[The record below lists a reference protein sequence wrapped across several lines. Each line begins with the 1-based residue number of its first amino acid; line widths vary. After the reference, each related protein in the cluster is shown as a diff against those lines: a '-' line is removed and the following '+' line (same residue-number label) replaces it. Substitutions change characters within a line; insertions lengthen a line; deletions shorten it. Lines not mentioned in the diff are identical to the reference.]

1 MSGKNLAKMEMKE
14 RVRKRGGNKRER
26 EREIDRI
33 SKFWFF
39 LEFLKFSKKS
49 VIKYPIQGQQ
59 STFAAI
65 GEVCVI
71 LKY

>member
-33 SKFWFF
+33 SQFLVF
-39 LEFLKFSKKS
+39 LEISEIFQKK
-49 VIKYPIQGQQ
+49 VIKYPI
-59 STFAAI
+59 
-65 GEVCVI
+65 
-71 LKY
+71 